1 MEDTERDAPCTACGE
16 TPQLQKDDGVSDGQ
30 RQLTDAED
38 LVGEQRLK
46 IQGADGSHGDRLAQS
61 IEDLDGVCSLTIGC
75 GMEIN
80 DLHDIPGAKTMFGNV
95 TSQDGIGIEFG
106 VGVRFHDVSGAEQME
121 LF

>member
-1 MEDTERDAPCTACGE
+1 MEDAERDAPCTACGE
-16 TPQLQKDDGVSDGQ
+16 TPQLQEDDG
-30 RQLTDAED
+30 AY
-38 LVGEQRLK
+38 
-46 IQGADGSHGDRLAQS
+46 
-61 IEDLDGVCSLTIGC
+61 SLTIGY